1 MECFPTS
8 PYSHIQI
15 TMLAFEMDRVFE
27 VNIVTFLFC
36 CFSFSCKE
44 TSSWFKFVM
53 HILAAKPGHFSKISN
68 SRQMFYLEM
77 SRSLR
82 VLALSSSP

>member
-27 VNIVTFLFC
+27 VNIVTFL
-36 CFSFSCKE
+36 FSCKE

-77 SRSLR
+77 SRSLKSADSR
-82 VLALSSSP
+82 FD